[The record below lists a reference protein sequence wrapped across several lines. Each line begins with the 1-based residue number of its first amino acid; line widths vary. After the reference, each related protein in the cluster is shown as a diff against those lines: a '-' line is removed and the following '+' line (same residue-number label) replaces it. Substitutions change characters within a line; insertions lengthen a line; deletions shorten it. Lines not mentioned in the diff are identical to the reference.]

1 MNNAT
6 LGLELEYDFPKVTLG
21 SEGQAI
27 KEEDFKSKHMTIIEG
42 DEEVKSLF
50 SSLGEY
56 GVKVTLDTK
65 SGHEILTHQTP
76 LTLELVLDHDKFEID
91 NSRCIKDKEIL
102 LSKGFAEQVDEFTK
116 FIMKNDRAQSFN
128 IKFDGN
134 DTIYSLN
141 IPLYTGNIKLMP
153 HVTIPCP
160 LYRVGNPERNPPYE
174 WEDKKND
181 YTPDYALI
189 YLSKILDS
197 LKALTKNE
205 SPLSEEE
212 HKIIEKHDP
221 KQSYPTIPKTS
232 LKEIFKKIK
241 LAPNCKLDN
250 YITTETTDYYIT
262 PNITYNELIED
273 ITTSTSEQDL
283 LKDNLIGIGS
293 IGNKFEKIWNEECP
307 IFEFRSVGSF
317 DAKKIHQ
324 FERKIKE
331 ELLHLYIGNRTPFS
345 FNISL

>member
-116 FIMKNDRAQSFN
+116 FIMKMIEHNHL
-128 IKFDGN
+128 I
-134 DTIYSLN
+134 LN
-141 IPLYTGNIKLMP
+141 LMEMIP
-153 HVTIPCP
+153 
-160 LYRVGNPERNPPYE
+160 
-174 WEDKKND
+174 
-181 YTPDYALI
+181 
-189 YLSKILDS
+189 
-197 LKALTKNE
+197 
-205 SPLSEEE
+205 
-212 HKIIEKHDP
+212 
-221 KQSYPTIPKTS
+221 
-232 LKEIFKKIK
+232 
-241 LAPNCKLDN
+241 
-250 YITTETTDYYIT
+250 YI
-262 PNITYNELIED
+262 
-273 ITTSTSEQDL
+273 
-283 LKDNLIGIGS
+283 
-293 IGNKFEKIWNEECP
+293 
-307 IFEFRSVGSF
+307 
-317 DAKKIHQ
+317 H
-324 FERKIKE
+324 
-331 ELLHLYIGNRTPFS
+331 
-345 FNISL
+345 